1 MTVEEKQ
8 EALRKTVENLRERAP
23 DMTSEERQDGLIDV
37 GCAAS
42 AVDVASLDDPDME
55 SIREETDNLVDEAE
69 RVVTANDQRDAL
81 NRSLPTRVREISNRR
96 RM

>member
-1 MTVEEKQ
+1 MNIEEKQ
-8 EALRKTVENLRERAP
+8 EALRRAVEDLKERAAE
-23 DMTSEERQDGLIDV
+23 MTSQERQDGLIEV

-55 SIREETDNLVDEAE
+55 SIKEETDNLVDEAE
-69 RVVTANDQRDAL
+69 RVVSANDLRDAL
-81 NRSLPTRVREISNRR
+81 NKYLPTRVREISNRR

>member
-1 MTVEEKQ
+1 MTIKEKQ
-8 EALRKTVENLRERAP
+8 EALRKAVEDLKERAP

-55 SIREETDNLVDEAE
+55 SIKKETDNLVDEAE
-69 RVVTANDQRDAL
+69 RVVKANDQRDAL
-81 NRSLPTRVREISNRR
+81 NNSLPTRVREISNKR